1 MLFGLERKRGRA
13 ALSDDWS
20 RYESWDYRGRY
31 GGSLI
36 FESGGRTFQVER
48 SFDRNRKQEKLFC
61 LDDGEELSVEQG
73 DLEMLLCQ
81 MSEKSYRNS
90 IALEQNLNLS
100 REALAEELR
109 NQAANYSG
117 SRSDAIDVAQA
128 LAYLKDKRREAERK
142 LREIETENDRNR
154 HALEQKR
161 AYLLAEKE
169 RKEESCRQLSGE
181 RDARQNEN
189 QKDSYKV
196 KRDPVFVMIAV
207 VVSILAI
214 VLGAIRILSFPWNL
228 LLVAAAVIMEEI
240 WYVINR
246 HSEESG
252 QQSAPSEDGEE
263 ADFSDHDWRRQV
275 LREDIREL
283 NSQLQNLDEEL
294 RECVVGGSDYGIWKR
309 KQQVYLETE
318 ERIRTLSSEMIQSSG
333 NSFGLAER
341 MSEIMSEITR
351 GKYSRVYLDEVMN
364 CSVYTNGGKVPAEQL
379 SRGTLELLMFALRMA
394 AAEELYEEPMPV
406 VLDDAFA
413 YYDDER
419 LAAVLRWLSENR
431 EQVLLF
437 TCQRREE
444 ETMQALGLRYWK
456 VEL

>member
-1 MLFGLERKRGRA
+1 
-13 ALSDDWS
+13 
-20 RYESWDYRGRY
+20 
-31 GGSLI
+31 
-36 FESGGRTFQVER
+36 
-48 SFDRNRKQEKLFC
+48 
-61 LDDGEELSVEQG
+61 
-73 DLEMLLCQ
+73 
-81 MSEKSYRNS
+81 
-90 IALEQNLNLS
+90 
-100 REALAEELR
+100 
-109 NQAANYSG
+109 
-117 SRSDAIDVAQA
+117 
-128 LAYLKDKRREAERK
+128 
-142 LREIETENDRNR
+142 
-154 HALEQKR
+154 
-161 AYLLAEKE
+161 
-169 RKEESCRQLSGE
+169 
-181 RDARQNEN
+181 
-189 QKDSYKV
+189 
-196 KRDPVFVMIAV
+196 MIAV

-252 QQSAPSEDGEE
+252 QQSDPSEDGEE